1 MGSGTAKNGAWT
13 SGVCADIGGSFIKFA
28 TLDPTGGCGPARRC
42 PTPARDW
49 ALFLATLAA
58 CCADVHRHLPLC
70 LSIAGVVDPESG
82 LAFSANVPCINGRRL
97 AADLKDALGR
107 PVLVAND
114 ADCMVLAEALR
125 GAGAGHSVVF
135 GIVLGSGVGGGLV
148 IDGHMVRG
156 AGGIT
161 GEWGHGPIL
170 GPVQVGDVVIPPQP
184 CGCGQVGCLDTLGGA
199 HGLERLHRHIHED
212 DASSRDICAAWE
224 RDDRNAVTTIEAWLS
239 LVAGPLAMI
248 VNATGA
254 SVVPVAGGLGNNVR
268 LVAALDAAVR
278 QRILRQTS
286 AALVVPSCFGD
297 EAGLIGAALLV
308 REKGGDALGRSR
320 P

>member
-1 MGSGTAKNGAWT
+1 MGSGTAKDNACT

-28 TLDPTGGCGPARRC
+28 TLDPSSGCGVARRC

-49 ALFLATLAA
+49 PLLLATLSE
-58 CCADVHRHLPLC
+58 CCADVPTNLPLC
-70 LSIAGVVDPESG
+70 LSIAGIVDPEAG

-97 AADLKDALGR
+97 AAELADALGR

-125 GAGAGHSVVF
+125 GAGAGHRVVF

-148 IDGHMVRG
+148 IDGSMVRG
-156 AGGIT
+156 AGGIA

-170 GPVQVGDVVIPPQP
+170 GPVRAGDITIPPQP

-199 HGLERLHRHIHED
+199 HGLERLHRLLHGHE
-212 DASSRDICAAWE
+212 ASSRDICAGWE
-224 RDDRNAVTTIEAWLS
+224 CEDRSELATVEAWLS
-239 LVAGPLAMI
+239 LVAGPLAMM
-248 VNATGA
+248 VNATGT
-254 SVVPVAGGLGNNVR
+254 SVVPVAGGLGNNKR

-278 QRILRQTS
+278 QRILRHT
-286 AALVVPSCFGD
+286 AEALVVPSHFGD
-297 EAGLIGAALLV
+297 EAGLTGAALLV
-308 REKGGDALGRSR
+308 WE
-320 P
+320 